1 MLEII
6 RQSLRLGV
14 ISGPFI
20 LVGILTRFEKG
31 ESTFSE
37 RAWLTIWLPFNF
49 LLMLLGTYS
58 VISHKGVIVNY
69 VVDRAPECYGKTFE
83 SFKLA
88 FSVLAISFT
97 LAGPAI
103 WVFGLRGSRLWSI
116 KFANQVVTITQ
127 QLPGSIFNPNE
138 SVSKVLEF
146 SSYMNLSGCY
156 GVRSAMNNRILDQS
170 QSVFARNITRPF
182 ILVVVSLPNVV
193 VDI

>member
-1 MLEII
+1 M
-6 RQSLRLGV
+6 
-14 ISGPFI
+14 
-20 LVGILTRFEKG
+20 
-31 ESTFSE
+31 
-37 RAWLTIWLPFNF
+37 
-49 LLMLLGTYS
+49 
-58 VISHKGVIVNY
+58 NY
-69 VVDRAPECYGKTFE
+69 VVARAPECYGKMFE

-182 ILVVVSLPNVV
+182 IFYSLIITLTPGTTTTNPIDLTSKVKKSNQV
-193 VDI
+193 A